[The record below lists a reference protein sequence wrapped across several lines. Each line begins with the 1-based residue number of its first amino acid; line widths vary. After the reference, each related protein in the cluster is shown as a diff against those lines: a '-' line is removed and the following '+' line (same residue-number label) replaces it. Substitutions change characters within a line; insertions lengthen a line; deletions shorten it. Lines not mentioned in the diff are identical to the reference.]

1 MGINSKSASIPRGW
15 SPAESHTG
23 CGILHQ
29 TPQGHK
35 DLRYLVLGA
44 LEPDTGS
51 WHQIKFLDLALV
63 SLALL
68 SFLILTA
75 SQPKYD
81 VGERKWWQLL
91 IWGSE
96 SLPRLVQR
104 ACASYFPVGSGYLA
118 SLRSGMVCLLR
129 LEWLWGALD
138 IPRNFFP
145 VCFVSL
151 MFSMFLNYSTD
162 RLCGRVKI
170 GS

>member
-1 MGINSKSASIPRGW
+1 MGIDSKSASISRGL

-35 DLRYLVLGA
+35 DLRYLALGA

-75 SQPKYD
+75 SQPEYD
-81 VGERKWWQLL
+81 VGERKWWQLS

-118 SLRSGMVCLLR
+118 SKPTLWYGLSVEARVTVGSTGHPWELFSCLFC
-129 LEWLWGALD
+129 
-138 IPRNFFP
+138 FFDVFHVP
-145 VCFVSL
+145 KWFHCETV
-151 MFSMFLNYSTD
+151 
-162 RLCGRVKI
+162 G
-170 GS
+170 